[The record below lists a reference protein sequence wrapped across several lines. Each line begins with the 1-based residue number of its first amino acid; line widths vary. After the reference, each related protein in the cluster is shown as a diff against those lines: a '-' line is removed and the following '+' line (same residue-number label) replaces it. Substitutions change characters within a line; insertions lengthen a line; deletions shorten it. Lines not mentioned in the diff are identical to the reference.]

1 MARTG
6 RRPGNVDTRQ
16 LILDVARVQFAEQGY
31 DAVSLRGV
39 ARVAG
44 VDPALVHHYFDG
56 KSGLFAEV
64 MQLPLDPAAVIP
76 VLLDGGREQLGERI
90 VRFFLRL
97 WDSPETGPRMAA
109 AIRGALSSEEASARL
124 GAFFVREVMQR
135 VAGQLEVDRPLLR
148 ASLTGS
154 QLVGLA
160 VVRYLIRAEPLVAAS
175 TEEIV
180 AAIAPTLQRYLTGEL
195 PQGLVTHDTS
205 E

>member
-16 LILDVARVQFAEQGY
+16 LILDVARAQFAEQGY

-39 ARVAG
+39 ARAAG

-64 MQLPLDPAAVIP
+64 MHLPLDPSS
-76 VLLDGGREQLGERI
+76 VLPLLLAGDREELGERI
-90 VRFFLRL
+90 IFFLGL
-97 WDSPETGPRMAA
+97 WDSPVTGPRMAA
-109 AIRGALSSEEASARL
+109 AFRAAISTEEESLRL
-124 GAFFVREVMQR
+124 GTFAVREIMQR
-135 VAGQLEVDRPLLR
+135 VAAQLGVDRPLLR

-154 QLVGLA
+154 QLVGIA

-175 TEEIV
+175 TEQIV
-180 AAIAPTLQRYLTGEL
+180 TAAAPTLQRYLTGEL
-195 PQGLVTHDTS
+195 PENLVS
-205 E
+205 ESARG